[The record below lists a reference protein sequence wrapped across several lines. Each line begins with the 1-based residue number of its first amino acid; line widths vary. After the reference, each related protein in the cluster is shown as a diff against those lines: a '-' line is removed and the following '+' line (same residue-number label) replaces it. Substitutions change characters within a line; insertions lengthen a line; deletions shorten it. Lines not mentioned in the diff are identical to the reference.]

1 MTKSKKC
8 PTPWK
13 QAHPDK
19 AAAQAHCNGLHAKH
33 GRAAFA
39 QHPYR
44 CPSGLHWHVG
54 GLSKSRGR
62 RR

>member
-1 MTKSKKC
+1 MSMRC

-13 QAHPDK
+13 RAHANQ
-19 AAAQAHCNGLHAKH
+19 AAAQAHAGGLHAKA
-33 GRAAFA
+33 GNAAFA

-44 CPSGLHWHVG
+44 CPSGGHWHVG
-54 GLSKSRGR
+54 GLAKAKGR